1 MSAYRRTPR
10 DERRRRLGQNFLRPE
25 LADRLVA
32 DAAFRGGELVVEVCA
47 GPGPI
52 TLALARRAVTVV
64 AVEVDPVWA
73 RRLRDL
79 VRQVAPARM
88 QVVEADILSLPLP
101 TRSFRVIGSLPFGQ
115 TTSILRHLLDNPTVP
130 LERAD
135 VVVQWEVARKRA
147 AVPPSTMLSTRGRR
161 GGSSD
166 SAPGSPPQGSGRFP
180 ALTRECW
187 SSPGGVAHSCRWPWH
202 AGMRTS
208 CGRIGLST
216 ERCDDGLSFL
226 SAENPALALHARA
239 WEWLLT
245 VTPGRTPARRFRRA
259 TSP

>member
-32 DAAFRGGELVVEVCA
+32 DAAFRAGELVVEVCA

-52 TLALARRAVTVV
+52 TLALARRAVDVV

-79 VRQVAPARM
+79 VRQVSPARV

-101 TRSFRVIGSLPFGQ
+101 ARPFRVIGSLPFGQ

-135 VVVQWEVARKRA
+135 VIVQWEVARKRA
-147 AVPPSTMLSTRGRR
+147 AVPPSTMLSTAWAPWWEFRHGPRILATEFRPIPRVDAGVLVITRRRRPLLPVVMAGRYADFVR
-161 GGSSD
+161 
-166 SAPGSPPQGSGRFP
+166 
-180 ALTRECW
+180 
-187 SSPGGVAHSCRWPWH
+187 AHWPF
-202 AGMRTS
+202 
-208 CGRIGLST
+208 
-216 ERCDDGLSFL
+216 DG
-226 SAENPALALHARA
+226 AR
-239 WEWLLT
+239 
-245 VTPGRTPARRFRRA
+245 
-259 TSP
+259 

>member
-1 MSAYRRTPR
+1 MSAYGRTPR

-32 DAAFRGGELVVEVCA
+32 DATFRGGELVVEVCA

-79 VRQVAPARM
+79 VRQVAPARV
-88 QVVEADILSLPLP
+88 QVMEADILSLPLP
-101 TRSFRVIGSLPFGQ
+101 TRPFRAIGSLPFGE

-147 AVPPSTMLSTRGRR
+147 AVPPSTMLSTTWAPWWEFRLGPRIPATGFRPIPRVDAGVLVITRR
-161 GGSSD
+161 SR
-166 SAPGSPPQGSGRFP
+166 PLLP
-180 ALTRECW
+180 
-187 SSPGGVAHSCRWPWH
+187 VA
-202 AGMRTS
+202 M
-208 CGRIGLST
+208 
-216 ERCDDGLSFL
+216 
-226 SAENPALALHARA
+226 
-239 WEWLLT
+239 
-245 VTPGRTPARRFRRA
+245 ARRYADFVRA
-259 TSP
+259 HWPF

>member
-79 VRQVAPARM
+79 VRQVAPARV
-88 QVVEADILSLPLP
+88 QVMEADILSLPLP
-101 TRSFRVIGSLPFGQ
+101 TRPFRAIGSLPFGQ
-115 TTSILRHLLDNPTVP
+115 TTSILRPLLDNPTVP
-130 LERAD
+130 IERAD
-135 VVVQWEVARKRA
+135 EVLQWEGALKREDVAPYR
-147 AVPPSTMLSTRGRR
+147 TLST
-161 GGSSD
+161 
-166 SAPGSPPQGSGRFP
+166 
-180 ALTRECW
+180 
-187 SSPGGVAHSCRWPWH
+187 PW
-202 AGMRTS
+202 
-208 CGRIGLST
+208 
-216 ERCDDGLSFL
+216 
-226 SAENPALALHARA
+226 
-239 WEWLLT
+239 
-245 VTPGRTPARRFRRA
+245 ARRWDPAF
-259 TSP
+259 P

>member
-79 VRQVAPARM
+79 VRQVAPARV
-88 QVVEADILSLPLP
+88 QVMEADILSLPLP
-101 TRSFRVIGSLPFGQ
+101 TRPFRAIGSLPFGQ
-115 TTSILRHLLDNPTVP
+115 TTSILRHLLDNPRWRASGRRLP
-130 LERAD
+130 LPRCC
-135 VVVQWEVARKRA
+135 Q
-147 AVPPSTMLSTRGRR
+147 PRGLR

-166 SAPGSPPQGSGRFP
+166 SAPGSPPRGSGRFP
-180 ALTRECW
+180 AWTRECW
-187 SSPGGVAHSCRWPWH
+187 SSPGGVARSCRWPWH
-202 AGMRTS
+202 AGTRTS
-208 CGRIGLST
+208 CGRIGLS
-216 ERCDDGLSFL
+216 RLPAACDKLGKG
-226 SAENPALALHARA
+226 SACPCQTR
-239 WEWLLT
+239 
-245 VTPGRTPARRFRRA
+245 
-259 TSP
+259 